1 MNDGMIGTSQFYV
14 IKDKKKFVLLN
25 VYKVVKVSYHLRE
38 VVATNEFLVF
48 PFESIKEK
56 LLFLTFDTINIIAKE
71 PNKYEK
77 S

>member
-14 IKDKKKFVLLN
+14 IKDKKIFVLLN

-56 LLFLTFDTINIIAKE
+56 LLFLTFDTINVIAKE